1 MKTGVFCAATLA
13 ATFSFGSASASTTG
27 IPILNLGSTDVSI
40 LNFFQGGLPSDVL
53 EFRVTGN
60 VTSQIGAPNFQ
71 GAPVVAEFGTVDLLS
86 APFGTF
92 ATLDLDGVE
101 IASNWSGVSYAP
113 GLIEI
118 SYLID
123 SLPTTPLG
131 GDVFALDPPY
141 DIFGNLD
148 FSAGVTDNFPELV
161 MSIAYSGDLPMKTFD
176 GTTAM
181 IPDFP
186 YIEGQLTADVS
197 FALKGGADPSVV
209 PLPASLPLVMLG
221 LGGLAMAG
229 RRRRR

>member
-1 MKTGVFCAATLA
+1 
-13 ATFSFGSASASTTG
+13 
-27 IPILNLGSTDVSI
+27 
-40 LNFFQGGLPSDVL
+40 
-53 EFRVTGN
+53 
-60 VTSQIGAPNFQ
+60 
-71 GAPVVAEFGTVDLLS
+71 
-86 APFGTF
+86 
-92 ATLDLDGVE
+92 
-101 IASNWSGVSYAP
+101 
-113 GLIEI
+113 
-118 SYLID
+118 
-123 SLPTTPLG
+123 
-131 GDVFALDPPY
+131 
-141 DIFGNLD
+141 
-148 FSAGVTDNFPELV
+148 VTDNFPELV